1 MQAPCTET
9 NPAKSGADDVDFCQ
23 LLCDR
28 SEQCQS
34 WMFNKDV
41 SMIITYMHF
50 YLHQL
55 TLPATNL
62 TFNIIITDKPL
73 FKIHLPIKGAFGLV
87 LNYYSTSQRRC

>member
-9 NPAKSGADDVDFCQ
+9 NPVVSKAGDVDFCQ
-23 LLCDR
+23 LLCDG

-41 SMIITYMHF
+41 SMFITYMHF

-55 TLPATNL
+55 TLPAT
-62 TFNIIITDKPL
+62 T
-73 FKIHLPIKGAFGLV
+73 
-87 LNYYSTSQRRC
+87 